1 LLCEY
6 YRKRGIR
13 GVKAGTK
20 TGGEDQL
27 SLLITLMDYEICK
40 LYSCGC
46 GVNNDLGIARVAT
59 LTPAKFI
66 GGF

>member
-1 LLCEY
+1 M
-6 YRKRGIR
+6 
-13 GVKAGTK
+13 KAGTK